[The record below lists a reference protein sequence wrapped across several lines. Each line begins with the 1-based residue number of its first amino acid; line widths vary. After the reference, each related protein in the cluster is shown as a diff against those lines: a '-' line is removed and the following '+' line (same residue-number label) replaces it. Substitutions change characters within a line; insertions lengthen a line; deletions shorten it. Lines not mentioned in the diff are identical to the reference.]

1 MEKLFYIFTSCVF
14 IDFKSSIQVVSV
26 DGSIIVIIFEEASI
40 VESLLIA
47 NEKSEE
53 SEGEGEASIVES
65 HSQNNGIDRFII
77 ITNSNND
84 GDEEKRVVFICRVRL
99 RLRLRQDDSI
109 RC

>member
-26 DGSIIVIIFEEASI
+26 DGSIIVIIFEEEKL
-40 VESLLIA
+40 VESSLIA

-53 SEGEGEASIVES
+53 SEGEASIVES

>member
-26 DGSIIVIIFEEASI
+26 DGSIIVIIF
-40 VESLLIA
+40 
-47 NEKSEE
+47 
-53 SEGEGEASIVES
+53 GEASIVES

-84 GDEEKRVVFICRVRL
+84 GDEEKRVFFICRVRL